1 MVGLEEIN
9 ASAKALL
16 RSQKY
21 DEALRNLESELV
33 KQPNQLDLLNLASD
47 ICRASG
53 DYSRA
58 LDYAQRLVAHH
69 PHDWSGYLREAQDRL
84 ALGQF
89 HSYVET
95 PTTEPCQPPSD
106 PEHHRLWKT
115 LFAIKAN
122 PKREHWLRS
131 HNVVAPHQD
140 DHDNNQNACA
150 WQPFQYWSQGKP
162 PEQIQ
167 SITSIWNNIFT
178 SIGISP
184 IKLFNKDSAL
194 AYIKNHCPE
203 LVISFTTAFH
213 YAIEADVFRVA
224 YAQKNDCIWL
234 DSDLYPQRYTK
245 HLLQALLLSG
255 SKTTLMFRWNS
266 PRICNGFF
274 ISPSSS
280 IFFSNLLE
288 STKEIDFRSL
298 PKNKHTVIS
307 TFGPWRYNTELEKII
322 EQHQSKCSDQST
334 TRATDLEG
342 ITFVNDHTFA
352 YVTPPYSLDYKTTSA
367 SWQNSIP

>member
-178 SIGISP
+178 SIGIAP
-184 IKLFNKDSAL
+184 IKLFTKDSAL

-307 TFGPWRYNTELEKII
+307 TFGPGRYNTELEKII

-352 YVTPPYSLDYKTTSA
+352 YVTPPYSLDYKTT
-367 SWQNSIP
+367 